1 MKQSV
6 PDAAFVPDYLPLPP
20 RIDPVP
26 PRPEADVPPAAAA
39 DVVAPASRKEAFLR
53 LLRRPM
59 FLVAVLIPNLL
70 SILYFGLIASPV
82 YVSTASLV
90 VRNPQKSEPSL
101 PTLLAGADGSEK
113 GGYLL
118 KSYFSSWQAF
128 TRVEKPMA
136 LARNFAAGDFVSR
149 YGGLAGLFR
158 TNDVALWQYL
168 NAHVDVDIDEKSGIV
183 SLRVE
188 GYRPD
193 FSHGLASAL
202 LKDAIAHLDVMN
214 AEQEHD
220 YVDAAIVRRSRIE
233 RALQADLAALAR
245 FRRDVGTYDPRE
257 LYTSN
262 LSLLNGLALKQADLD
277 AQRAAISAA
286 APNNPVAR
294 NLGTQISSVEGD
306 IAATRSD
313 FPRMADSS
321 SRYEKLLVS
330 RDNNVALLNQANVA
344 VQEAQLA
351 AEKNRYYLNVIST
364 PSQPHTAEEPRRLL
378 WIGGILMATLLLWGV
393 LR

>member
-1 MKQSV
+1 VKQSV

-149 YGGLAGLFR
+149 YAASPGC
-158 TNDVALWQYL
+158 
-168 NAHVDVDIDEKSGIV
+168 SG
-183 SLRVE
+183 
-188 GYRPD
+188 P
-193 FSHGLASAL
+193 
-202 LKDAIAHLDVMN
+202 MM
-214 AEQEHD
+214 
-220 YVDAAIVRRSRIE
+220 SRC
-233 RALQADLAALAR
+233 
-245 FRRDVGTYDPRE
+245 G
-257 LYTSN
+257 S
-262 LSLLNGLALKQADLD
+262 
-277 AQRAAISAA
+277 
-286 APNNPVAR
+286 
-294 NLGTQISSVEGD
+294 
-306 IAATRSD
+306 
-313 FPRMADSS
+313 
-321 SRYEKLLVS
+321 
-330 RDNNVALLNQANVA
+330 
-344 VQEAQLA
+344 
-351 AEKNRYYLNVIST
+351 IST
-364 PSQPHTAEEPRRLL
+364 RMSTSISTKKAASCRCASKVTGRTSRTVWPARC
-378 WIGGILMATLLLWGV
+378 
-393 LR
+393 